1 VEVLVEGRN
10 PRNNDQVMGRTRQSR
25 QVFFNGN
32 IEELKGR
39 LVDVNIVEARTWSLV
54 GEAI

>member
-32 IEELKGR
+32 IEELKGT